1 MTQRKSRPID
11 GSRRHFLQTA
21 SALSG
26 LGAGTPL
33 ALNLAAMSSAAAQ
46 AAPDYKAL
54 VCVFLFGGN
63 DQSNTVVPFDADT
76 YQRYYNARTSI
87 ALLREQLVS
96 LGPVAAQANRSYA
109 LPTQMQPL
117 SSLYASGKAAVV
129 ANVGPLVVPT
139 TKTQYRAASVPL
151 PPKLFS
157 HNDQQS
163 LWQAGAPEGAVT
175 GWGGRMADLL
185 ASGNSN
191 QGFTAVT
198 VTGAASFL
206 SGPSLLQY
214 QVGTAGPTL
223 INALTGTLFGSTT
236 ASSTLRTLVTQA
248 RSSMFENEFNAFNS
262 RSINTTGVLKT
273 AIDALPP
280 LATAFPTAG
289 VANVGSQLGS
299 QLQMVARMIAARNA
313 LGMKRQ
319 VFFVSQGGYDTHDFQ
334 LRDQATLHTQLA
346 AALDAF
352 YKATVE
358 LGVANQVTTFTASD
372 FGRTLTSNGDGS
384 DHGWGSHHFV
394 IGGAVRGG
402 SIYGTFP
409 DIAMNTNEDLGSG
422 RLLPTTSVDQYAG
435 TLARWFGVADGSL
448 NTIVPNLA
456 NFTTRNLGFMA

>member
-117 SSLYASGKAAVV
+117 ASLYASGKAAVV

-198 VTGAASFL
+198 VSGATSFL
-206 SGPSLLQY
+206 SGPNLLQY

-248 RSSMFENEFNAFNS
+248 RSSMFE
-262 RSINTTGVLKT
+262 I
-273 AIDALPP
+273 
-280 LATAFPTAG
+280 
-289 VANVGSQLGS
+289 
-299 QLQMVARMIAARNA
+299 
-313 LGMKRQ
+313 
-319 VFFVSQGGYDTHDFQ
+319 
-334 LRDQATLHTQLA
+334 
-346 AALDAF
+346 
-352 YKATVE
+352 
-358 LGVANQVTTFTASD
+358 
-372 FGRTLTSNGDGS
+372 
-384 DHGWGSHHFV
+384 
-394 IGGAVRGG
+394 
-402 SIYGTFP
+402 
-409 DIAMNTNEDLGSG
+409 
-422 RLLPTTSVDQYAG
+422 
-435 TLARWFGVADGSL
+435 
-448 NTIVPNLA
+448 
-456 NFTTRNLGFMA
+456 